1 MIRAAIFGG
10 RRGGVEVVLLRMVLR
25 CDATCSNA
33 GRQFVQPPRPKPQV
47 KRHSSKQFKMTAQH
61 QTAAFRLFLLFAAAI
76 GAVAAASGE
85 ASCSPSSSTPSRIE
99 TSNVPTIRLSNG
111 VEMPS
116 VAAGSCF
123 RDCSKTET
131 NPSGIAS
138 NPKFFGFLPEKTYR
152 SLTLAL
158 DMGYSHIDT
167 ALVYRSQKQI
177 GAVLAAQF
185 MSGKLR
191 REDVFI
197 TSKLFH
203 GEMAGL
209 TRRGS
214 TLPLDDMTPE
224 EVADAIEGQFEL
236 ILEELGVGYVDVML
250 LHWPA
255 IMDSKSEGNAARRLA
270 AWRVL
275 EDMYERGQARAIGVS
290 NFSEHHLEQLMADGA
305 KILPHVN
312 QIEASVY
319 KQWGDIKA
327 YCDAKGI
334 ALMAYSPLGLGN
346 ESLLTDPVVKSIAE
360 AKGVATSQV
369 ALRYLIQKGYA
380 VLPMSSSEERLRLN
394 LDLFGFEL
402 NEEEMEQL
410 EPLAK
415 AMDEG
420 IGLPSPYDM
429 S

>member
-1 MIRAAIFGG
+1 MPAKAVFA
-10 RRGGVEVVLLRMVLR
+10 L
-25 CDATCSNA
+25 
-33 GRQFVQPPRPKPQV
+33 
-47 KRHSSKQFKMTAQH
+47 
-61 QTAAFRLFLLFAAAI
+61 LFLVVAI
-76 GAVAAASGE
+76 GAIHVVAAES
-85 ASCSPSSSTPSRIE
+85 SCASPSSASPSKVQ

-111 VEMPS
+111 VDMPV

-123 RDCSKTET
+123 RDCSKTDA
-131 NPSGIAS
+131 NPSGISS
-138 NPKFFGFLPEKTYR
+138 NPNFFGFLPEKTYR
-152 SLTLAL
+152 SMTLAL
-158 DMGYSHIDT
+158 EMGYRHIDT

-185 MSGKLR
+185 MSGALR
-191 REDVFI
+191 RDDVFI

-203 GEMAGL
+203 GEMPGL

-214 TLPLDDMTPE
+214 TLPLNEMTPE
-224 EVADAIEGQFEL
+224 EVSDAIEGQFEI
-236 ILEELGVGYVDVML
+236 ILEELGVGYVDLML

-255 IMDSKSEGNAARRLA
+255 IMDSKSEGNPARRLA
-270 AWRVL
+270 AWKVL

-290 NFSEHHLEQLMADGA
+290 NFSEHHLEQLMRDGA
-305 KILPHVN
+305 KILPMVN

-319 KQWGDIKA
+319 KQWDDIKT
-327 YCDAKGI
+327 YCESRGI
-334 ALMAYSPLGLGN
+334 ALMAYSPLGLGK

-360 AKGVATSQV
+360 TKGVAVSQV
-369 ALRYLIQKGYA
+369 ALRFLIQKGYA

-394 LDLFGFEL
+394 LDLFNFDLSET
-402 NEEEMEQL
+402 EMKRL

-415 AMDEG
+415 LKNEG

>member
-1 MIRAAIFGG
+1 M
-10 RRGGVEVVLLRMVLR
+10 
-25 CDATCSNA
+25 
-33 GRQFVQPPRPKPQV
+33 
-47 KRHSSKQFKMTAQH
+47 
-61 QTAAFRLFLLFAAAI
+61 
-76 GAVAAASGE
+76 
-85 ASCSPSSSTPSRIE
+85 
-99 TSNVPTIRLSNG
+99 
-111 VEMPS
+111 
-116 VAAGSCF
+116 
-123 RDCSKTET
+123 
-131 NPSGIAS
+131 
-138 NPKFFGFLPEKTYR
+138 
-152 SLTLAL
+152 
-158 DMGYSHIDT
+158 
-167 ALVYRSQKQI
+167 
-177 GAVLAAQF
+177 
-185 MSGKLR
+185 
-191 REDVFI
+191 
-197 TSKLFH
+197 
-203 GEMAGL
+203 
-209 TRRGS
+209 
-214 TLPLDDMTPE
+214 PLDDMTPE

>member
-1 MIRAAIFGG
+1 
-10 RRGGVEVVLLRMVLR
+10 
-25 CDATCSNA
+25 
-33 GRQFVQPPRPKPQV
+33 
-47 KRHSSKQFKMTAQH
+47 MTAQN
-61 QTAAFRLFLLFAAAI
+61 QTTVAFRRLAVLIVAAAL
-76 GAVAAASGE
+76 GAVVAASGE
-85 ASCSPSSSTPSRIE
+85 ASCSSSSSTPTKIE
-99 TSNVPTIRLSNG
+99 TSHVPTIRLSNG

-131 NPSGIAS
+131 SPSGIAS

-158 DMGYSHIDT
+158 DMGYTHIDT

-185 MSGKLR
+185 MSGQLR

-236 ILEELGVGYVDVML
+236 VLEELGVGYVDVML

-319 KQWGDIKA
+319 KQWDDIKA

-334 ALMAYSPLGLGN
+334 ALMAYSPLGLGK
-346 ESLLTDPVVKSIAE
+346 ESLLTDPVIKSIAE

-402 NEEEMEQL
+402 SEAEMKQL

-415 AMDEG
+415 AKDEG

>member
-1 MIRAAIFGG
+1 
-10 RRGGVEVVLLRMVLR
+10 
-25 CDATCSNA
+25 
-33 GRQFVQPPRPKPQV
+33 
-47 KRHSSKQFKMTAQH
+47 
-61 QTAAFRLFLLFAAAI
+61 
-76 GAVAAASGE
+76 
-85 ASCSPSSSTPSRIE
+85 
-99 TSNVPTIRLSNG
+99 
-111 VEMPS
+111 MPS

-123 RDCSKTET
+123 RDCSKTDA
-131 NPSGIAS
+131 NPSGISS
-138 NPKFFGFLPEKTYR
+138 NPNFFGFLPEKTYR
-152 SLTLAL
+152 SITLAL
-158 DMGYSHIDT
+158 EMGYRHIDT

-177 GAVLAAQF
+177 GAMLAAQF
-185 MSGKLR
+185 MSGALR

-203 GEMAGL
+203 GEMPGL

-214 TLPLDDMTPE
+214 TLPLDNMTPE
-224 EVADAIEGQFEL
+224 ECADAIEGQFEV
-236 ILEELGVGYVDVML
+236 ILEELGVGYVDLML

-270 AWRVL
+270 AWKVL

-290 NFSEHHLEQLMADGA
+290 NFSEHHLEQLMRDGA
-305 KILPHVN
+305 KILPMVN

-319 KQWGDIKA
+319 KQWDDIRA
-327 YCDAKGI
+327 YCESKGI
-334 ALMAYSPLGLGN
+334 ALMAYSPLGLGK

-360 AKGVATSQV
+360 TKGVAPSQV
-369 ALRYLIQKGYA
+369 ALKYLVQKGYA

-394 LDLFGFEL
+394 MDLFSFDLSEK
-402 NEEEMEQL
+402 EMKLL

-415 AMDEG
+415 VKDEG

>member
-1 MIRAAIFGG
+1 MNTNQLVISQ
-10 RRGGVEVVLLRMVLR
+10 
-25 CDATCSNA
+25 TNSTSNLA
-33 GRQFVQPPRPKPQV
+33 PRTIMM
-47 KRHSSKQFKMTAQH
+47 MTI
-61 QTAAFRLFLLFAAAI
+61 AFRFTLLLGAAV
-76 GAVAAASGE
+76 GAAAASGE
-85 ASCSPSSSTPSRIE
+85 ASCSSSFSPPSRTQ
-99 TSNVPTIRLSNG
+99 TSNVPPILLSNG

-116 VAAGSCF
+116 VAAGTCF
-123 RDCSKTET
+123 RDTSKTDN
-131 NPSGIAS
+131 NPSGIES
-138 NPKFFGFLPEKTYR
+138 NPQFFGFLPEKTYR

-158 DMGYSHIDT
+158 EMGYTHIDT

-177 GAVLAAQF
+177 GTVLAAQF

-203 GEMAGL
+203 GEMPGL

-224 EVADAIEGQFEL
+224 EVGDAVEAQFEL

-255 IMDSKSEGNAARRLA
+255 VMDSRSPGNSARRLA
-270 AWRVL
+270 AWTVL

-290 NFSEHHLEQLMADGA
+290 NFSEHHLEQLMNDGA
-305 KILPHVN
+305 RIQPHIN

-319 KQWGDIKA
+319 KQWDDIKA
-327 YCDAKGI
+327 YCDSKGI
-334 ALMAYSPLGLGN
+334 ALMAYSPLGLGK
-346 ESLLTDPVVKSIAE
+346 ESLLTNPVVKSIAE

-402 NEEEMEQL
+402 SEEGMRKL

-415 AMDEG
+415 AKDEG